1 MLNIQN
7 LKVAARLRFLVT
19 GAVLGLVIVS
29 LVSYFTIEKV
39 KVGGEIDSE
48 MNFNAELSS
57 DIVPAALDVERVRYV
72 TLKMM
77 GDEPKDYPEDFAL
90 FQERAK
96 AYVEANEE
104 WKKRLPEGK
113 IKDLVSRQGYE
124 AGTEYIGIVQNEI
137 IPALK
142 EGKRNAAQLGR
153 DRARPIVIRSLEA
166 TKQAAELARARKAE
180 LEDTGKKS
188 VTLSLSI
195 LVGAS
200 ILVSVI
206 IAILGLA
213 IGKGVSSGTDSAV
226 RLAKA
231 IASGN
236 LQKSDAVLGQD
247 EFGDLLRAMN
257 QSIDAVNALVK
268 DANMLSAAA
277 VDGKLSTRADATKHA
292 GDFPQSGGGRQC
304 YAGRRH

>member
-29 LVSYFTIEKV
+29 VVSYFTIEKV

-195 LVGAS
+195 LVRYDL
-200 ILVSVI
+200 ILH
-206 IAILGLA
+206 
-213 IGKGVSSGTDSAV
+213 
-226 RLAKA
+226 
-231 IASGN
+231 
-236 LQKSDAVLGQD
+236 
-247 EFGDLLRAMN
+247 
-257 QSIDAVNALVK
+257 
-268 DANMLSAAA
+268 DANVFRTGFVALPGNE
-277 VDGKLSTRADATKHA
+277 VFDLPLR
-292 GDFPQSGGGRQC
+292 
-304 YAGRRH
+304 